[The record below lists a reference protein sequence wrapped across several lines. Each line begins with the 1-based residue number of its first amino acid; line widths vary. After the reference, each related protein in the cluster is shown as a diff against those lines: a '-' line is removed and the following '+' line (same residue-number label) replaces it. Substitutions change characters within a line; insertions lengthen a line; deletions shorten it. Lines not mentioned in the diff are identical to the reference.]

1 MVLCGLCR
9 LWQHAVCFALLR
21 EEDVPELHVCEQ
33 CSSEGEGEGQ
43 PCTDAFLQFL
53 SPVALQVR
61 VSVCVGGRGWVRFM
75 KHLNLC
81 VCVWTTS
88 KVALY
93 NPLLSSQNSTLTLRQ
108 RVSGGEPYWP
118 AVR

>member
-61 VSVCVGGRGWVRFM
+61 VSVWGG
-75 KHLNLC
+75 
-81 VCVWTTS
+81 
-88 KVALY
+88 
-93 NPLLSSQNSTLTLRQ
+93 
-108 RVSGGEPYWP
+108 
-118 AVR
+118 

>member
-61 VSVCVGGRGWVRFM
+61 VSVWGWDQV
-75 KHLNLC
+75 HDTSELVC
-81 VCVWTTS
+81 VCVDLLLAKLHCTTLS
-88 KVALY
+88 F
-93 NPLLSSQNSTLTLRQ
+93 PLKTLRSLSGN
-108 RVSGGEPYWP
+108 VSLEASPTGLQ
-118 AVR
+118 